1 MNNISKYI
9 FLTAM
14 CLLFTFNSFAIPN
27 PNLVSTTISP
37 APIAFPGGVAT
48 LSFRMNNDGSA
59 TSDSR
64 VTVEVGLSNLDF
76 AGSSF
81 NAAMDIAQTAGS
93 TVFTWSYNPTTKTL
107 TGTLA
112 GNFAQFASNDFE
124 IRHLNVLAASA
135 MSNPTVG
142 CNINIVTPGA
152 LNSQLTDDNVS
163 TYTYTTTTLPVGLL
177 SFDAT
182 NAGDC
187 ASNVT
192 WASETENNFDYYQLE
207 QSTDSK
213 LFVEVGNSQAKRG
226 ANAQYKQL
234 VDLKSVKNNAVYFR
248 LRIVDLDRTI
258 HYSKIISLQSDCTKK
273 NSLVIAPNPAKD
285 VINIGGVN
293 SNSNLF
299 IFDMLGRLV
308 LKTSLNDSNSPSINI
323 SNLTQGTY
331 MIQVASGQDIYYHKL
346 VKQ

>member
-1 MNNISKYI
+1 
-9 FLTAM
+9 M
-14 CLLFTFNSFAIPN
+14 CLMLAFNSFAVPN

-37 APIAFPGGVAT
+37 APIAFPGGIAT
-48 LSFRMNNDGSA
+48 LSFRMNNDGTA

-64 VTVEVGLSNLDF
+64 VTVEVGLSKLDF

-81 NAAMDIAQTAGS
+81 NAATDIAQTGGS
-93 TVFTWSYNPTTKTL
+93 TPFTWSYNATTKTL

-124 IRHLNVLAASA
+124 IRNLNVLSASP
-135 MSNPTVG
+135 MSNPSVG

-152 LNSQLTDDNVS
+152 LNSQLTDDNVN

-177 SFDAT
+177 SFEAIKSD
-182 NAGDC
+182 DC
-187 ASNVT
+187 TSSVT
-192 WASETENNFDYYQLE
+192 WTSETENNFDYYQLE

-213 LFVEVGNSQAKRG
+213 AFVEVGNSQAKKG
-226 ANAQYKQL
+226 SNAKYEQL
-234 VDLKSVKNNAVYFR
+234 VDLKNVKNNAVYFR
-248 LRIVDLDRTI
+248 LRMVDLDKTI
-258 HYSKIISLQSDCTKK
+258 HYSKIVGLQNDCTKK

-293 SNSNLF
+293 GDSNLF
-299 IFDMLGRLV
+299 IFDMLGRLM
-308 LKTSLNDSNSPSINI
+308 LKTSLNDSANQNINI
-323 SNLTQGTY
+323 SNLPQGTY